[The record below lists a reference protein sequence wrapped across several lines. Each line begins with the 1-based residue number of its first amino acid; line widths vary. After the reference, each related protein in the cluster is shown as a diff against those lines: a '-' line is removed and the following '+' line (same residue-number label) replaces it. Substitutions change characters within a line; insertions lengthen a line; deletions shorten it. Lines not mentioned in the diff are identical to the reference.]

1 MIRTA
6 SLFFALLLVPQL
18 ALAQDDKCT
27 VNLGSNDGMRFSLKN
42 IDVSRSCENFT
53 IHLVHRGRMP
63 KRVMGHNVVITKT
76 ADIKP
81 VDRDGLRAGLKNEF
95 VKPNDPRVIAYTKQI
110 GGGEKVSLTFPVARI
125 ADGGYSFF
133 CSFPGHAARM
143 KGTLTLVD

>member
-95 VKPNDPRVIAYTKQI
+95 VKPNDT
-110 GGGEKVSLTFPVARI
+110 
-125 ADGGYSFF
+125 
-133 CSFPGHAARM
+133 
-143 KGTLTLVD
+143 